1 MDGMITDYRK
11 KVESLENE
19 KKAYEKTLE
28 DFLNRYMEEFK
39 LGKERYTTLSL
50 KRLNDKGLNPE
61 FLKNGV
67 EYMLSNREPIT
78 VSDISD
84 AIGLDSRLQRYFL
97 RDFIDEEYLLSPRK
111 AGIIK
116 EYFTTMDG
124 TSTRFFVK
132 KERFQKWNLANKP
145 KAEQYVKFLEEL

>member
-1 MDGMITDYRK
+1 MDGIITDYRK
-11 KVESLENE
+11 KVESLKNE

-28 DFLNRYMEEFK
+28 DFLNKYMDEFK
-39 LGKERYTTLSL
+39 LGEERYTTLSL
-50 KRLNDKGLNPE
+50 KRLNDKGLNPK

-78 VSDISD
+78 ALDLSD

-116 EYFTTMDG
+116 EYFTTMYG
-124 TSTRFFVK
+124 TSTKFFVK
-132 KERFQKWNLANKP
+132 KERFQKWDLANKP
-145 KAEQYVKFLEEL
+145 KAEKYVEFLGEI